1 MYLYVHSVQ
10 PIHTFVLFIYIY
22 IYIIL
27 SASHRMH
34 SPIADMKS
42 NQIKPK

>member
-1 MYLYVHSVQ
+1 MYIVYNLY
-10 PIHTFVLFIYIY
+10 IHLYYLY